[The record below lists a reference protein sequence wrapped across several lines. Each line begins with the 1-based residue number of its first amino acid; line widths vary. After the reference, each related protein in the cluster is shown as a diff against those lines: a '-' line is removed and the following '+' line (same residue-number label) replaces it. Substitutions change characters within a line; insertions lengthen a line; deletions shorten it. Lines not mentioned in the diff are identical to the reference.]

1 MIKTGIDII
10 QISRL
15 EEKVKN
21 PNFASRIFTEIEMES
36 DSISSLAGKF
46 ALKEAFFK
54 ATQIKLKRWT
64 DIEVKYHENRKP
76 YLVYDKNLVDYEIAI
91 VVILS

>member
-54 ATQIKLKRWT
+54 FALGSFTAFTESI
-64 DIEVKYHENRKP
+64 D
-76 YLVYDKNLVDYEIAI
+76 
-91 VVILS
+91 